1 MREFLSI
8 IAFIVLAAMPAAT
21 QETVTVLALVQ
32 HPDRYDGEVV
42 RVTGAVAAYRER
54 VSGSGYPYSIF
65 HLREGRAFV
74 VVFAWPHQGLRDGLR
89 ARVTGTF
96 VKVKTFTFIKA
107 QRTVV
112 VR

>member
-8 IAFIVLAAMPAAT
+8 IAFIVLAMPAAAE
-21 QETVTVLALVQ
+21 ETVTVLALVQ

-42 RVTGAVAAYRER
+42 RVTGAVGAYRDR
-54 VSGSGYPYSIF
+54 VSGSGHPYSVF
-65 HLREGRAFV
+65 HLREGRASV
-74 VVFAWPHQGLRDGLR
+74 MVFAWPHQDLRDGLR

-112 VR
+112 LR